1 VAICGVLVRSSL
13 TQHSINYKTSL
24 RQPVTD
30 KQGCVFLMI
39 SIQMPRRC
47 TGGIGEVVRPQVL
60 RPKQKR
66 AGTDVVP
73 CGTKDKSPDQ
83 LMQTARWNFQL
94 EVIVSTSAG
103 CPPVH
108 HLWPILVK
116 KKFRHR
122 AL

>member
-47 TGGIGEVVRPQVL
+47 TGGIGEVVRPRVL

-66 AGTDVVP
+66 AGP
-73 CGTKDKSPDQ
+73 MRCP
-83 LMQTARWNFQL
+83 
-94 EVIVSTSAG
+94 AG
-103 CPPVH
+103 PKTNRPTN
-108 HLWPILVK
+108 
-116 KKFRHR
+116 
-122 AL
+122 